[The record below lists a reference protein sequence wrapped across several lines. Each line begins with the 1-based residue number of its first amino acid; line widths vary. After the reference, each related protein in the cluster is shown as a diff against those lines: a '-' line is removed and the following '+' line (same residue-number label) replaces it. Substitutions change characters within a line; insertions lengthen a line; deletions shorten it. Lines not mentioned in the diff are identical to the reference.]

1 MSSILMDR
9 NSEEWKKLRA
19 LSDAEYNRYVSPN
32 RVKDYPKAFKK
43 WCKSNQEKLLDA
55 AGRKKLPYFIR
66 ENRAQVEKILGTQL
80 GESSAQQ
87 IDYSLSSNL
96 VKIDASVLPKEMM
109 TNEQVKN
116 SLVFVH

>member
-1 MSSILMDR
+1 M
-9 NSEEWKKLRA
+9 
-19 LSDAEYNRYVSPN
+19 SDAEYNRYVSPN
-32 RVKDYPKAFKK
+32 RVKDYPKVFKK

-55 AGRKKLPYFIR
+55 SKRNKLPYFIR

-109 TNEQVKN
+109 TNEQVKK
-116 SLVFVH
+116 SLAFIH